1 MKIAITGINGFVGK
15 NLKNHLVQNQIE
27 IISIERSLLYSEPSK
42 LAAILEGVDAIVNLS
57 GANIN
62 RRWTRKY
69 MREIYQSRV
78 FTTRNIVKAV
88 SICKTRPK
96 HLISTSAI
104 GIYDDIHEH
113 DEHSRYL
120 SHKFLGKVCRSW
132 ETAALNAETYGTS
145 VSILRFGIVIGKN
158 GGIIRQLF
166 PLFKMGLGAMIGNGK
181 QSMSFIQI
189 DDLIEIISQLIS
201 GKLEPSVY
209 NAVSPQFTSNKEFS
223 KIFAKKLHRP
233 IILSI
238 PKFFLRLLFNKGA
251 EVLYSGQKVI
261 PAKLI
266 EQGYDFRAK
275 NIKEAI
281 DSTFN

>member
-27 IISIERSLLYSEPSK
+27 IVAIERNLLYAEPSK
-42 LAAILEGVDAIVNLS
+42 LAAKLEGVYAIVNLS

-62 RRWTRKY
+62 KRWTRKY
-69 MREIYQSRV
+69 MRKIYQSRV
-78 FTTRNIVKAV
+78 FTTRNIVKAI
-88 SICKTRPK
+88 SLCEIRPK

-120 SHKFLGKVCRSW
+120 SQKFLGKVCRSW
-132 ETAALNAETYGTS
+132 ETAALHAETYGTS
-145 VSILRFGIVIGKN
+145 VSILRFGIVIGES

-166 PLFKMGLGAMIGNGK
+166 PVFKLGIGALIGNGK
-181 QSMSFIQI
+181 QAMSFIQI
-189 DDLIEIISQLIS
+189 DDLTEIISQLIS

-209 NAVSPQFTSNKEFS
+209 NAVSPKYTSNKEFS
-223 KIFAKKLHRP
+223 KLFAKKLHRP
-233 IILSI
+233 VIFSI
-238 PKFFLRLLFNKGA
+238 PKFFLKLIFNKGA

-266 EQGYDFRAK
+266 EQGYDFKSK

-281 DSTFN
+281 DTTFN